1 MGGFFVRL
9 IYSDRVKQLSE
20 LLEPY
25 WEWDGIYCRIR
36 EDAPEEIKQTEKEWR
51 ELEEKEYHDA
61 LVADGLI

>member
-1 MGGFFVRL
+1 MRL

-25 WEWDGIYCRIR
+25 WECDGIYCRIR
-36 EDAPEEIKQTEKEWR
+36 EDAPEEIKQAEKEWR

-61 LVADGLI
+61 LAADGLI